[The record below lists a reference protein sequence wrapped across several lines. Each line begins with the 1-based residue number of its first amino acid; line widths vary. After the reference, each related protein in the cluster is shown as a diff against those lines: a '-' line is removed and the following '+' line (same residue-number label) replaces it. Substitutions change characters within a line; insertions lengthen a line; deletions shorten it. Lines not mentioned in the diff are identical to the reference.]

1 MRPLH
6 RGRTVLRW
14 SAGVLLVLLLAA
26 CRQQD
31 LLKDLNQTQAN
42 EVIAV
47 MQRHNIAADKLDR
60 GKTGYSIQVGQSDFV
75 GAVDVLRIYDLPS
88 RPRMEIAQMF
98 PADALVS
105 SPRAEK
111 ARLYSGI
118 EQRLEQSLQVMPGI
132 VSARVH
138 VSYDID
144 AGEGTTAARPMHLSA
159 LAVYDQETVPAV
171 LIGQIKRFLKN
182 SFPGI
187 EYDHISVLLSQR
199 SAMQHALP
207 KADSATAG
215 WSGYMLPLA
224 IAAVL
229 FLGLL
234 AAGSWAC
241 RSRLPALTASL
252 DRMRGRTRRDAATP
266 DKTAAAKPDAGHG

>member
-1 MRPLH
+1 MKPRH
-6 RGRTVLRW
+6 RGHTALRW
-14 SAGVLLVLLLAA
+14 GAGVILILLLAA

-75 GAVDVLRIYDLPS
+75 GAVDVLRVYDLPS

-98 PADALVS
+98 PSDALVS

-111 ARLYSGI
+111 ARLYSAI
-118 EQRLEQSLQVMPGI
+118 EQRLEQSLQVMSGI
-132 VSARVH
+132 VSARIH

-144 AGEGTTAARPMHLSA
+144 AGESSSAARPMHLSA
-159 LAVYDQETVPAV
+159 LVVYDQETVPAV

-187 EYDHISVLLSQR
+187 EYDNISVLLSQR
-199 SAMQHALP
+199 NAMQHALP
-207 KADSATAG
+207 ETITAAASTG
-215 WSGYMLPLA
+215 WSSVALPA
-224 IAAVL
+224 IAAVVMV
-229 FLGLL
+229 LGLL
-234 AAGSWAC
+234 LAAAAWAG
-241 RSRLPALTASL
+241 RNRLPALVAAY
-252 DRMRGRTRRDAATP
+252 DKMRGRRPKDPVAAR
-266 DKTAAAKPDAGHG
+266 PDAGHE